1 MTVQRKKLL
10 NSFRYVY
17 LLCFFLLLSGVFSP
31 LITGRNFENVFV
43 GTTVLFAGLLG
54 GIVLYNG
61 LTKGNNKFITIG
73 LLTMFASLI
82 GIMMLS
88 GYT

>member
-1 MTVQRKKLL
+1 MPYPKLL
-10 NSFRYVY
+10 SSFRYVY
-17 LLCFFLLLSGVFSP
+17 LLSFFLLLSGVFSP
-31 LITGRNFENVFV
+31 LIRARNYETVFV

-61 LTKGNNKFITIG
+61 IKKHNDKYVTVG
-73 LLTMFASLI
+73 LLTITASLI
-82 GIMMLS
+82 GIMMLA